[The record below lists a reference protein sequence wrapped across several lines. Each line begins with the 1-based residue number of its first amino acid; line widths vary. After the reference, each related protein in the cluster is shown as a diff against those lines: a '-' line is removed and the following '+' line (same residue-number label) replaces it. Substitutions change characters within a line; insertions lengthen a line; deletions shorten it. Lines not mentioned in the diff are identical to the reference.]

1 MEQQKFH
8 RRKYIFPHREAKK
21 FKYFNWTFKA
31 LVSALKTRLE
41 VEKDALILVSGDTGS
56 GKSHLVGNFCLKYF
70 SKETN
75 FITQSGKM
83 FDKDNFIIEPEE
95 LAVKMITKSGV
106 VMWADE
112 GRRAVN
118 RRQWFDK
125 INKTI
130 ITRKNQNRKKFN
142 IYFILMPYER
152 EFDPSLAPHLTLW
165 LWVRRG
171 VVEVYCKI
179 SSKKGGQGLNIDTIL
194 EREEKWLKEN
204 PKATFVLPTI
214 HPEFIGRIFFN
225 KLTEG
230 YRREYD
236 DLVEDKKAVGEL
248 TEEEKEKFG
257 IIETRTPESLIKEAM
272 EKIKTGKLDNQKDLW
287 SGLKERTNLP
297 DEKLLKMLNFYLK
310 LEGYSTFNK
319 LFSEKKKA
327 KIEDLFG

>member
-1 MEQQKFH
+1 MSGTFS

-21 FKYFNWTFKA
+21 YKNFKWTFKA
-31 LVSALKTRLE
+31 LIMALMIRLE
-41 VEKDALILVSGDTGS
+41 IEKDALILVSGDTGS
-56 GKSHLVGNFCLKYF
+56 GKSHLVGNFCLKFF
-70 SKETN
+70 SKIKN
-75 FITQSGKM
+75 VITKSGMM
-83 FDKDNFIIEPEE
+83 FDKDNFIIEAEE
-95 LAVKMITKSGV
+95 LAVKMITKSGCV
-106 VMWADE
+106 LWADE

-130 ITRKNQNRKKFN
+130 INRKNTGRKIFN
-142 IYFILMPYER
+142 IICVLMPYER

-171 VVEVYCKI
+171 VVEVYCKT
-179 SSKKGGQGLNIDTIL
+179 SSKKGGQGLNIDKIL

-214 HPEFIGRIFFN
+214 HPEFIGRLFFN

-248 TEEEKEKFG
+248 SEEEKEKYG
-257 IIETRTPESLIKEAM
+257 IIEYRSPESLINESIS
-272 EKIKTGKLDNQKDLW
+272 KIKDGSLEDKRTLW
-287 SGLKERTNLP
+287 TDLKEKTKLP
-297 DEKLLKMLNFYLK
+297 DDKLLKQLNFYLK
-310 LEGYSTFNK
+310 LEGYPTFNK
-319 LFSEKKKA
+319 LFNEKKKT
-327 KIEDLFG
+327 KHEDLF